1 MSTELWAIIGVVVGA
16 LATGGMNVWHAKLQR
31 GWSAKDADRSAD
43 RAWQQERQSRLFE
56 AKRSTHAALTKALWV
71 DTSIFSGVGFRVG
84 EKTSRKLGDDYY
96 AFVDEVQHLLAQSK
110 VYSSW
115 EATNAAAWALVKF
128 QEAAGKADTRSGIEP
143 LKRLDGFY
151 RARDLYLR
159 MLRVDLGIDDDDANL
174 DAIKAELDELR
185 EDAMAHL
192 ANKTSQRGP

>member
-16 LATGGMNVWHAKLQR
+16 LATGAMNLWHAKLQR
-31 GWSAKDADRSAD
+31 GWSAKDADRAAD
-43 RAWQQERQSRLFE
+43 RAWQQEKQSRLFE

-84 EKTSRKLGDDYY
+84 EKSSRRLGDEYY

-128 QEAAGKADTRSGIEP
+128 QEVAGQADKRSRNEP

-159 MLRVDLGIDDDDANL
+159 MLRVDLGIDNDDANL
-174 DAIKAELDELR
+174 AAIRAELDELR
-185 EDAMAHL
+185 EDAMARL
-192 ANKTSQRGP
+192 ADIGPQQRP